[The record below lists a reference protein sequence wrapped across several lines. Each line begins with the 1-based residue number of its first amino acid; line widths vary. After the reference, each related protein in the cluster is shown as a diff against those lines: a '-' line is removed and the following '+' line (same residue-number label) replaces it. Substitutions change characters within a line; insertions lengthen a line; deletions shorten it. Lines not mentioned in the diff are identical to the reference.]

1 MFNVIKKWFDSVLK
15 SYDKQPKFLS
25 GKNKS
30 KEVKLVD
37 LEYKTKKE
45 LEIIGRKIGIELDRR
60 LTKNKLINRIKYK
73 VRNRNR
79 K

>member
-25 GKNKS
+25 GKKKS
-30 KEVKLVD
+30 VVVRVGD
-37 LEYKTKKE
+37 LQYKTKKE
-45 LEIIGRKIGIELDRR
+45 LETIGRKIGIELDRR
-60 LTKNKLINRIKYK
+60 LTKDKLINRIKYK

>member
-1 MFNVIKKWFDSVLK
+1 MPEEK
-15 SYDKQPKFLS
+15 PKRKAVSLA
-25 GKNKS
+25 
-30 KEVKLVD
+30 D

>member
-25 GKNKS
+25 GKKKS
-30 KEVKLVD
+30 EEVKLVD

>member
-15 SYDKQPKFLS
+15 SYDGKQVKYLS
-25 GKNKS
+25 GEKKS

-60 LTKNKLINRIKYK
+60 LTKSKLINKIKK
-73 VRNRNR
+73 HI